1 MFKKTAQFYDQIY
14 SFKDY
19 EEESQKIVNLIKK
32 VNPSAQ
38 RILDVACG
46 TGEHARHL
54 AKDFQVDGIDIEPEF
69 IRIAQEKM
77 PTGHFRV
84 ADMCDFEMGER
95 YDVVLCLFSSIGYL
109 TKRKEV
115 INALQCFKK
124 HLKTGGVIMV
134 EPWFTPEQ
142 FNSGAIHKVNVD
154 EPDLK
159 ICRMS
164 VSECEENLSKLNFH
178 YLVGTPQGVEHFTE
192 EHTLAL
198 YTLDEMLFFF
208 AETGLSAS
216 YDPEGITG
224 RGMYQAKIVKS
235 EV

>member
-1 MFKKTAQFYDQIY
+1 MFTKTAQFYDQIY

-19 EEESQKIVNLIKK
+19 EAETQKIVNHINQL
-32 VNPSAQ
+32 NPGAQ

-46 TGEHARHL
+46 TSEHARHL
-54 AKDFQVDGIDIEPEF
+54 TKDFKVDGIDLEPEF
-69 IRIAQEKM
+69 IAIAQEKV
-77 PTGHFRV
+77 PSGQFRV
-84 ADMCDFEMGER
+84 ADMSDFKMGER

-109 TKRKEV
+109 TKAEEV

-124 HLKTGGVIMV
+124 HLKPGGVIIV

-142 FNSGAIHKVNVD
+142 WHSGAVYMVNVD

-164 VSECEENLSKLNFH
+164 VSEREGNLSKLNFH
-178 YLVGTPQGVEHFTE
+178 YLVGTSQGVEHFTE

-198 YTLDEMLFFF
+198 YTQDEMLSFFEE
-208 AETGLSAS
+208 AGLSVS

-224 RGMYQAKIVKS
+224 RGMYQARI
-235 EV
+235 